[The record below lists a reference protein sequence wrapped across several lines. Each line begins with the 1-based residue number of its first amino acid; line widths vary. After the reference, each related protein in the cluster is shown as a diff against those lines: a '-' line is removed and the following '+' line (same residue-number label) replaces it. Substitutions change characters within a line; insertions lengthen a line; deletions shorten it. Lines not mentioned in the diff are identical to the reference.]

1 MSKNDDALRPCPFC
15 GSEPKTMARSDDI
28 DGTEF
33 FAAVFCH
40 CGGYSA
46 RAHCGAR
53 RPTQSEAEAAARAV
67 WNRRPENE
75 AQAALLRQ
83 ALEVMDCISEHG
95 HRCNR
100 CDSEVDEGGKLISAI
115 RQHLEGK

>member
-1 MSKNDDALRPCPFC
+1 MSKNEDALRCCPFC
-15 GSEPKTMARSDDI
+15 GSAPKTMARPDNI

-40 CGGYSA
+40 CDGYSA
-46 RAHCGAR
+46 TAHCGAR
-53 RPTQSEAEAAARAV
+53 RPTQSEAEAAARAA

-83 ALEVMDCISEHG
+83 AVEALDRLVSHPVG
-95 HRCNR
+95 HKTLIAAE
-100 CDSEVDEGGKLISAI
+100 SVDAAIAAI